1 MEYQSHSLEFLLPES
16 LPEGFGESLVC
27 FGESGTGLWWLKLL
41 KKGFRHCFVALNDGH
56 RWIIVDTLLHRTHVS
71 VPPLDNGFDLASCL
85 REKGYT
91 VIACDVKEPPLKMAP
106 ISFFTCVEGAKRILG
121 VHNIMIVTPWQL
133 YKLLVKEK
141 NLSKLKKT
149 IDTSHMIR

>member
-1 MEYQSHSLEFLLPES
+1 
-16 LPEGFGESLVC
+16 
-27 FGESGTGLWWLKLL
+27 
-41 KKGFRHCFVALNDGH
+41 
-56 RWIIVDTLLHRTHVS
+56 
-71 VPPLDNGFDLASCL
+71 
-85 REKGYT
+85 
-91 VIACDVKEPPLKMAP
+91 MAP